1 MNNSSLL
8 RPSLKAQGYLRQQ
21 HVPGKSQKQK
31 ESQPQ
36 PTCTQALIKTACC
49 FTLPRV
55 VCWQAFRV
63 QTDKRT
69 LHLEPKPGKSSG
81 LRPPRTYPSTPES
94 RPQQPDKGSSSAS
107 SRLSVH
113 AHWSL
118 VSTNGT
124 DVFICQSDPHQKLQS
139 KRRGPYTVI
148 LSTPTAVTVQGLP
161 HWVHCTRVK
170 LTPKGTPSSK
180 TLTVGNTLRVLV
192 YNNLNKEKRSLKAQS
207 QGARLLVPAAC
218 ASKISEAG
226 RKPAGRHLP
235 LKIEKEAICVQGHE
249 RHESLRNCAR
259 LERLK
264 RQNKYVQFNLGLD
277 PRPIN
282 DIIRM
287 TGEI

>member
-1 MNNSSLL
+1 MGMGETGEKSKQTNNSPRRAGTSLDGSYSAY
-8 RPSLKAQGYLRQQ
+8 PFTN
-21 HVPGKSQKQK
+21 K
-31 ESQPQ
+31 ELTSMPQ

-55 VCWQAFRV
+55 VYWQAFRV

-107 SRLSVH
+107 SRLSVD
-113 AHWSL
+113 AHQSL

-124 DVFICQSDPHQKLQS
+124 DVFICQSDPHQKLQP

-192 YNNLNKEKRSLKAQS
+192 YNNLNKEKRSLKLTARQS
-207 QGARLLVPAAC
+207 RRCCCYNYTMDTNLSLKNTPKIKFFFFQGPVPRRKATC
-218 ASKISEAG
+218 ASSMRQQDSRSRKKAG
-226 RKPAGRHLP
+226 GKTPTPEDRERGHL
-235 LKIEKEAICVQGHE
+235 
-249 RHESLRNCAR
+249 RT
-259 LERLK
+259 
-264 RQNKYVQFNLGLD
+264 
-277 PRPIN
+277 
-282 DIIRM
+282 M
-287 TGEI
+287 